1 MKQKSKKH
9 IILCVDDDKDFL
21 DSLKLIMEGSG
32 VPKIMIRVFN
42 RSMDW
47 PTLVAGLTAAAQGE
61 EIRVGDKE

>member
-1 MKQKSKKH
+1 
-9 IILCVDDDKDFL
+9 
-21 DSLKLIMEGSG
+21 
-32 VPKIMIRVFN
+32 MIRVFN